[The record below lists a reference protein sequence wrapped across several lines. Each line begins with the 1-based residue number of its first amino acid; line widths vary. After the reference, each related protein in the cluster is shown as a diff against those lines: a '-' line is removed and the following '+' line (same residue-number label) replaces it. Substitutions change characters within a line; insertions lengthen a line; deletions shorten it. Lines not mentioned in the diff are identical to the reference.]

1 MIVVRNKLDLNFH
14 IAKFKKNNKQIGF
27 VPTMGALHDG
37 HISLIKCSK
46 QKDDIVVCSIF
57 VNPTQFNNNEDLIK
71 YPREEKEDIEKLKKA
86 ECNIVFIPSV
96 SEMYPE
102 EDKRVFD
109 FDGIDK
115 VMEGKFRNGHFN
127 GVAQIVSKLFSF
139 VKPDTAY
146 FGRKDFQQVA
156 ILKHLNENY
165 LKHLNIE
172 IIACDIL
179 REDDGLAMSSRNK
192 LLTPEHRKAA
202 PLIQKVLKKYK
213 TRYEDFTVKEL
224 MKLIEGEINK
234 NKFLNVE
241 YIDIVNNNNLKTVS
255 EIVEGETTTCI
266 AVFAGNVRLIDNIS
280 F

>member
-14 IAKFKKNNKQIGF
+14 IAKFKKNNKRIGF
-27 VPTMGALHDG
+27 IPTMGALHDG
-37 HISLIKCSK
+37 HISLVKCSK
-46 QKDDIVVCSIF
+46 QKEDIVVCSIF
-57 VNPTQFNNNEDLIK
+57 VNPTQFNNTEDLTK

-115 VMEGKFRNGHFN
+115 VMEGKFRKGHFN
-127 GVAQIVSKLFSF
+127 GVAQIVSKLFLF

-156 ILKHLNENY
+156 ILKHLNKNY

-172 IIACDIL
+172 IVACDIL

-213 TRYEDFTVKEL
+213 TSYEDFTVKEL

-255 EIVEGETTTCI
+255 EIVEGETTACI